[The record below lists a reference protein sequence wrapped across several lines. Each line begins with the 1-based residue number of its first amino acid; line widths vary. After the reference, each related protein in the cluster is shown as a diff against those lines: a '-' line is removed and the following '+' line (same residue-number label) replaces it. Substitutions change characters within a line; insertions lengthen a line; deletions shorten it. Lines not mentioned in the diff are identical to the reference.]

1 MRCEVQIRLLP
12 ASGGEIFAPMT
23 PPGLPG
29 LPVGWGGEGGAGAE
43 ERGGKEQ
50 NKTKKKKGIKD
61 QNVCLDLI
69 FFLPEILPGSETK
82 GPGSLPDPEFNF
94 PAIDYFQT

>member
-1 MRCEVQIRLLP
+1 MKSKFGSCRHQGEKYSHLQPPP
-12 ASGGEIFAPMT
+12 AFRGCR
-23 PPGLPG
+23 
-29 LPVGWGGEGGAGAE
+29 WGGEGGAGAE

-82 GPGSLPDPEFNF
+82 EPGSLPDPEFNF